1 MANLTETGVYP
12 AGITQLEVTHKAQGG
27 AGGDMNIQATE
38 LANRTAYLKNFAD
51 QFVSASVAIDA
62 DTTLTDPVEL
72 IGDGAYVIAA
82 GVTLTINGPFRAPL
96 KQVFSGAGAVA
107 FGAGAV
113 NEVYP
118 QWWGAKAD
126 GSTDDSAAIAGA
138 LAAVVTGGTVKSP
151 AGTYVVAM
159 NAMSFGGKSVS
170 LIGDNATFSLVAGT
184 GTSVFDMTDSDTVLV
199 KGIKFT
205 TAAALATVFAD
216 CLTGYTETFVVTDCE
231 FIGPVR
237 LIYNTGSTTQ
247 DPTVTPFGFGTFRY
261 ERNNA
266 LNMDVT
272 HIKIIDTPIEKGIF
286 RNNDIHNFSFVY
298 LNNSVTNGSANNT
311 ALMEQGNFVISDNT
325 VVNDDDYYCA
335 AGAGDYYAFVLIENN
350 TVAYERNHVE
360 GMKIDVAG
368 WTCYDA
374 YLSSVNVIN
383 ADNLFKNS
391 ANLNAAAI
399 NNTLIKCKRDSV
411 AGMPVAKRIIGNAY
425 IMESDWVARIGKTAA
440 DVRHSL
446 YGLGVTNSGV
456 VVIANN
462 TFDLQMLDY
471 SGQHP
476 IEDIC
481 FSGNTIRAVGLS
493 INAGATGYV
502 AEFSP
507 FSATSKCEIV
517 DNRVTVAGASLFDF
531 YFARQN
537 GGIWE
542 SLKVIDNVVDVD
554 VDPSKAAMALY
565 GQVAS
570 SAVVRNN
577 TFKMPSRYEAFNC
590 ILKNAQASNNLI
602 YGNNTNKIRTMG
614 FLNVYGSSCVTALL
628 SGAMESISHY
638 PLKSSTYVP
647 GASTKYTVSVS
658 FNTATGANRV
668 DFSYE
673 LQYAA
678 GVYTV
683 VWTDAADN
691 VRNDVIG
698 TADGN
703 AITAKTVLVGS
714 GSLSLAVKFYNS
726 ASLTYFA
733 VTGFPTGK
741 CDYSYEIRS
750 FEA

>member
-118 QWWGAKAD
+118 QWFGAKAD

-138 LAAVVTGGTVKSP
+138 LAAVVDGGTIKAP

-170 LIGDNATFSLVAGT
+170 LIGDNATFSLTAGT
-184 GTSVFDMTDSDTVLV
+184 GASVFDMTDSDTVLV
-199 KGIKFT
+199 KGIKFS

-216 CLTGYTETFVVTDCE
+216 CLTGYTETFAVTDCE
-231 FIGPVR
+231 FVGPVR
-237 LIYNTGSTTQ
+237 LISSTGSTTQ

-261 ERNNA
+261 ERNKA

-272 HIKIIDTPIEKGIF
+272 HIKISDTPIEKGIF

-298 LNNSVTNGSANNT
+298 LYNGITNASANGD
-311 ALMEQGNFVISDNT
+311 ALNAQGNFVISDNV

-335 AGAGDYYAFVLIENN
+335 AGTGTYFAFVLMENN
-350 TVAYERNHVE
+350 TVIYERNHVE
-360 GMKIDVAG
+360 GMKINASG

-374 YLSSVNVIN
+374 YLSSVNVLN
-383 ADNLFKNS
+383 KNNVFKNS
-391 ANLNAAAI
+391 ANFYAASA
-399 NNTLIKCKRDSV
+399 NNTLIKCKMDSTESL
-411 AGMPVAKRIIGNAY
+411 PTTKQIIGNSY
-425 IMESDWVARIGKTAA
+425 IIEADWVARIGKTAA
-440 DVRHSL
+440 NVWHNLFSL
-446 YGLGVTNSGV
+446 GATNGGT

-462 TFDLQMLDY
+462 TFDLQYLTL
-471 SGQHP
+471 SGQQPVH
-476 IEDIC
+476 DII
-481 FSGNTIRAVGLS
+481 FSGNTIRACGLVHS
-493 INAGATGYV
+493 GGAV
-502 AEFSP
+502 RVIEFNP
-507 FSATSKCEIV
+507 FEATSKCDISG
-517 DNRVTVAGASLFDF
+517 NRVSVSGGTALDFHFAYQSSGTWGSL
-531 YFARQN
+531 R
-537 GGIWE
+537 IT
-542 SLKVIDNVVDVD
+542 DNAVDVD
-554 VDPSKAAMALY
+554 IDPSKSAVALY
-565 GQVAS
+565 KQNAT
-570 SAVVRNN
+570 SAVIRNN
-577 TFKMPSRYEAFNC
+577 VFNSQFRYDAFGC
-590 ILKNAQASNNLI
+590 ILKNTQAANNLI
-602 YGNNTNKIRTMG
+602 TGNNTNKLRAMG
-614 FLNVYGSSCVTALL
+614 FLNTYGNSSIKMNLA
-628 SGAMESISHY
+628 GAMDYVRHF
-638 PLKSSTYVP
+638 PLKSATYTP
-647 GASTKYTVSVS
+647 AASTQYTVSVR
-658 FNTATGANRV
+658 FNTATGLNQV

-683 VWTDAADN
+683 AWVDSLDN
-691 VRNDVIG
+691 ARADVIG
-698 TADGN
+698 TTDGN
-703 AITAKTVLVGS
+703 AIEAKTVLTGS
-714 GSLSLAVKFYNS
+714 GALTLVVKFYNS
-726 ASLTYFA
+726 ASDTCFSI
-733 VTGFPTGK
+733 TGIPTAK
-741 CDYSYEIRS
+741 SDYVYEIRS